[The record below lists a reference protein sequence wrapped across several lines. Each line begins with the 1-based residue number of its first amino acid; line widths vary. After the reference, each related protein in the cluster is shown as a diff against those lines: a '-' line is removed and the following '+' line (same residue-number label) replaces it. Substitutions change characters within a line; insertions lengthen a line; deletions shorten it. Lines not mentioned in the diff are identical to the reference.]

1 MCWDSQVRSEIC
13 VFTVSCHCNE
23 KSIRGRG
30 GEERRRGLEEAGE
43 EKKEEEEEEEEGKGG
58 ATIQHVP
65 ETMLITLI
73 LTLLLSVATATQ
85 FKTAYFN
92 QTLDHFDENNTK
104 VWKQRYLFS
113 DEYWGKP
120 KDART

>member
-1 MCWDSQVRSEIC
+1 MLGLSSSKKRNLCFSQ
-13 VFTVSCHCNE
+13 FHATATKNQ
-23 KSIRGRG
+23 
-30 GEERRRGLEEAGE
+30 LEAGE
-43 EKKEEEEEEEEGKGG
+43 EKKEEEEGRGG